1 MSTPAETCAAG
12 GELADRIRAL
22 GRAVE
27 LARGRLP
34 DPPVEFAGDVV
45 ARAGARLGHGTE
57 WTVVALAGATGSGKS
72 SLFNA
77 LIGEAISPA
86 SVRRPTTGKAHACVW
101 GEASAEGLLDWLGVA
116 RVHRMGGGDAA
127 TRDGALDGLVLLDLP
142 DHDSVQLEHRLE
154 MSRLIRLVDLMVWV
168 VDPEK
173 YADAALH
180 DGFLRPL
187 ADHSEVMLF
196 ALNQVDRL
204 SEAELRACLRDLTA
218 LLKDDGL
225 GPVPVVATSAT
236 TGTGIEELRGHIV
249 ARVREKRAA
258 VRRIEAD
265 LSSAARALA
274 AVGGVDGKVPALD
287 GKTRKRLVSG
297 LGEAAGV
304 PTITDAVAAGYR
316 RDALGRVGWPVTRWL
331 TGFRAH
337 PLRRL
342 GLQPGRGGERAT
354 SLPRPGK
361 TQLATLRHTLREVA
375 EEASRGL
382 APPWPSRIREVV
394 MGDTERLA
402 DPLDQAIAAAE
413 LRSERAPGWW
423 GLFGVLQNLLLITA
437 LGGLLW
443 LGVLF
448 GFSYLRLPE
457 PPTPEWRGFPLPTL
471 MTLGGIAGGI
481 VLGLVGRGVARIG
494 AGRRAARAERVL
506 AEGIQGVA
514 EAYVLE
520 PLAAELD
527 SRAELARELAFV
539 EGGRARR

>member
-1 MSTPAETCAAG
+1 VAG
-12 GELADRIRAL
+12 GELSERIGAL
-22 GRAVE
+22 ERAVE

-34 DPPVEFAGDVV
+34 DGPVEVAGTLVTR
-45 ARAGARLGHGTE
+45 ARGRLGHGTA

-77 LIGEAISPA
+77 LIGQEISPA
-86 SVRRPTTGKAHACVW
+86 SVRRPTTGTAHACVW
-101 GEASAEGLLDWLGVA
+101 GEASAEGLLDWLGVS

-127 TRDGALDGLVLLDLP
+127 VPDGGLDGLVLLDLP
-142 DHDSVQLEHRLE
+142 DHDSVRLEHRLE
-154 MSRLIRLVDLMVWV
+154 MSSLIELVDLMVWV

-180 DGFLRPL
+180 NGFLRPL

-204 SEAELRACLRDLTA
+204 SGAELRACLRDLTG

-225 GPVPVVATSAT
+225 GPVPIVATSAVD
-236 TGTGIEELRGHIV
+236 GTGVAELRGHIA
-249 ARVREKRAA
+249 ARVEEKRAA

-265 LSSAARALA
+265 LVSAAAELA
-274 AVGGVDGKVPALD
+274 RVGGLDGKATAVG
-287 GKTRKRLVSG
+287 GKTRKRLVTG

-331 TGFRAH
+331 AGFRAH

-342 GLQPGRGGERAT
+342 GLQPGRTEGAT

-361 TQLATLRHTLREVA
+361 TQLATLQHTLREVA

-382 APPWPSRIREVV
+382 APPWPSRIRGVV
-394 MGDTERLA
+394 LGDTERLA

-413 LRSERAPGWW
+413 LRTERAPGWW
-423 GLFGVLQNLLLITA
+423 GLFGLSQTVLLVA
-437 LGGLLW
+437 AVGGLLW

-457 PPTPEWRGFPLPTL
+457 PATPEWRGFPIPTL
-471 MTLGGIAGGI
+471 MAVGGVAGGI
-481 VLGLVGRGVARIG
+481 LLGLVGRGLARLG
-494 AGRRAARAERVL
+494 ARRRAARAEKVL
-506 AEGIQGVA
+506 GEGIQEVA
-514 EAYVLE
+514 EAWVLE
-520 PLAAELD
+520 PLAAELA
-527 SRAELARELAFV
+527 SRTELAQELAVV
-539 EGGRARR
+539 EGGRGRH